1 MIMFSGTWRIMPDR
15 SLRRSLIATAA
26 FAAVMAC
33 SSKESSLTLPPPP
46 PSPSFT
52 ISSAYGI
59 SASTAAVRD
68 PQPRVR
74 YAVTVTNGSAAD
86 EQIAYGGCWA
96 SIRLFPTPDR
106 SGTPRYDSGLGGA
119 GCTSSETR
127 LTLPSGQSIDLVGYV
142 DVAAIVASGLAG
154 GHYYVSILVSPN
166 GSATPIAAGEIDIQP

>member
-1 MIMFSGTWRIMPDR
+1 MIMFSGTSRIMPDV

-26 FAAVMAC
+26 FAAAAAC
-33 SSKESSLTLPPPP
+33 SSKESLVTSPPP

-74 YAVTVTNGSAAD
+74 YAVTVTNGSATD

-96 SIRLFPTPDR
+96 SIRLFPTPAR
-106 SGTPRYDSGLGGA
+106 SGTPSYDSGLGGS
-119 GCTSSETR
+119 GCTSSEMR
-127 LTLPSGQSIDLVGYV
+127 LTLPSGQSIDLVGYI

-154 GHYYVSILVSPN
+154 GHYFVSILVSPN